1 MTRAVGAVGRQ
12 GHQRLAVFYH
22 HGGYTTPRRKAC
34 RPRPGPIHAT
44 RHRMTLKASKCVR
57 GTEGLLCVQR
67 WRWSRGCSTTRQE
80 VEQRWRWSR
89 GGGAEADAGSGAAQA
104 LCVARLLVTAQ
115 LARHLTSDGPLGS
128 RSTSRIVSV
137 STAHALFLRSCA
149 TVMDTTVTLRLRLC
163 PWMYS
168 TLDKP
173 YACASLRPQPLTLDA
188 THTHCE
194 QVLQGEHVVKAIE
207 TVGSASGAPSSAVR
221 IRDCGVV

>member
-1 MTRAVGAVGRQ
+1 VTRAVGAVGRQ

-44 RHRMTLKASKCVR
+44 RHLMTLKASKCVR

-89 GGGAEADAGSGAAQA
+89 GGGAEADAGSGAAEA

-137 STAHALFLRSCA
+137 SYPLRMPCSSEA
-149 TVMDTTVTLRLRLC
+149 VLLSWIL
-163 PWMYS
+163 PLPYA
-168 TLDKP
+168 
-173 YACASLRPQPLTLDA
+173 YACAPGCTLRWINPTPVPPYALN
-188 THTHCE
+188 
-194 QVLQGEHVVKAIE
+194 
-207 TVGSASGAPSSAVR
+207 P
-221 IRDCGVV
+221 